1 MNELN
6 MALIW
11 KNRRFQ
17 QNPQLTTGESI
28 QIISPGIENSHAGA
42 DFQHARIRI
51 DGIEW
56 IGAVELHVKASD
68 WLLHRHDADKSYENV
83 ILHVV
88 WEDNQTIQ
96 YEAGKPIPTLC
107 LSKWIQKEQIEISP
121 ASQNPLACHAFFE
134 SVSRNIKTDMINQM
148 IQARML
154 GKYNDMRKILIE
166 NKGDWEEAF
175 YISLAISFG
184 FSLNAEPM
192 LRLARSLPLKLILL
206 YRDRHVGIEAALFGI
221 AGLLEE
227 PIQDEYQFEL
237 RREYIHLKKKHAWP
251 ESHLQKSD
259 WKMLRLRPANFPQ
272 IRLAQFAEIIR
283 ANCALISLLLEMQ
296 ELKTIQQLFEIPLE
310 GYWGNHVQFGKKSAP
325 HHTRLGASAFQSICI
340 NTLIPML
347 ICYSRERNQPQY
359 EQKAWRWLA
368 ELHGEN
374 NQITRY
380 FSSLGLPIKTARDSQ
395 ACIHWYRH
403 YCEKKKCL
411 QCAVGQAILTP
422 T

>member
-1 MNELN
+1 MNELT
-6 MALIW
+6 MAVLW
-11 KNRRFQ
+11 KHRRFH
-17 QNPQLTTGESI
+17 QNPQLTTGELI
-28 QIISPGIENSHAGA
+28 QIISTGIENTNAGA
-42 DFQHARIRI
+42 DFQHARVRI

-56 IGAVELHVKASD
+56 IGAVELHVKSSD
-68 WLLHRHDADKSYENV
+68 WHLHQHDTDKSYENV

-88 WEDNQTIQ
+88 WEDNQVIQ

-107 LSKWIQKEQIEISP
+107 LSKWVDKESTGNNQAI
-121 ASQNPLACHAFFE
+121 NHPLACHAFFE
-134 SVSRNIKTDMINQM
+134 SVHPRVKDIMRDQM
-148 IQARML
+148 IQQRL
-154 GKYNDMRKILIE
+154 QSKYEDMRFLVSE

-175 YISLAISFG
+175 YISLAKSFG

-192 LRLARSLPLKLILL
+192 LRLARNLPLKLILL

-221 AGLLEE
+221 AGLLDE

-237 RREYIHLKKKHAWP
+237 RREYIHLKKKHTWP

-283 ANCALISLLLEMQ
+283 ANCALLSLLLEIQ
-296 ELKTIQQLFEIPLE
+296 EVKTLQQLFEIPLE
-310 GYWGNHVQFGKKSAP
+310 GYWSNHVQFGKKSAP
-325 HHTRLGASAFQSICI
+325 HHTRLGTIAFQSICI

-347 ICYSRERNQPQY
+347 ICYSRDRSQPQY
-359 EQKAWRWLA
+359 EQKALRWLR

-380 FSSLGLPIKTARDSQ
+380 FSTLGLPIKNARDSQ
-395 ACIHWYRH
+395 ACLHWYRN
-403 YCEKKKCL
+403 YCEPKKCL
-411 QCAVGQAILTP
+411 QCTVGQAILTP

>member
-1 MNELN
+1 MDELN
-6 MALIW
+6 MAVIW

-17 QNPQLTTGESI
+17 QNPQLTSGESI
-28 QIISPGIENSHAGA
+28 QIISPGIENTHAGA
-42 DFQHARIRI
+42 DFQHARVRI

-56 IGAVELHVKASD
+56 IGAVELHVKSSD
-68 WLLHRHDADKSYENV
+68 WHLHQHDTDKSYENV

-88 WEDNQTIQ
+88 WEDNQVIQ

-107 LSKWIQKEQIEISP
+107 LSKWVHEESTWNNP
-121 ASQNPLACHAFFE
+121 ALQHPMACHAFFE
-134 SVSRNIKTDMINQM
+134 SVPRAAKEKMRNAMILQRL
-148 IQARML
+148 QA
-154 GKYNDMRKILIE
+154 KYEDMRILVAE

-175 YISLAISFG
+175 YISLAKSFG

-221 AGLLEE
+221 AGLLDE

-237 RREYIHLKKKHAWP
+237 RREYIHLKKKHAWSD
-251 ESHLQKSD
+251 SHLQKSD

-283 ANCALISLLLEMQ
+283 ANCALLSLLLEMQ
-296 ELKTIQQLFEIPLE
+296 EVKTLQQLFEIPLE
-310 GYWGNHVQFGKKSAP
+310 GYWSNHVQFGKKSAP
-325 HHTRLGASAFQSICI
+325 HHTQLGKSAFQSICI

-347 ICYSRERNQPQY
+347 ICYSRERSQPQY
-359 EQKAWRWLA
+359 EEKALRWLD

-380 FSSLGLPIKTARDSQ
+380 FSSMGMPIKTARDSQ
-395 ACIHWYRH
+395 ACLHWYRN
-403 YCEKKKCL
+403 YCEPKKCL
-411 QCAVGQAILTP
+411 QCTVGKAILTP

>member
-1 MNELN
+1 MNELS
-6 MALIW
+6 MAVLW
-11 KNRRFQ
+11 KQRRFH
-17 QNPQLTTGESI
+17 QNPQLTTGEYI
-28 QIISPGIENSHAGA
+28 HIISPGIENTHAGA
-42 DFQHARIRI
+42 DFQHARVRI

-56 IGAVELHVKASD
+56 IGAVELHIKSSD
-68 WLLHRHDADKSYENV
+68 WLLHQHDTDKSYENV

-88 WEDNQTIQ
+88 WEDNQVIQ

-107 LSKWIQKEQIEISP
+107 LSKWVHEESTWNNP
-121 ASQNPLACHAFFE
+121 AHQHPMACHAFFE
-134 SVSRNIKTDMINQM
+134 SVPRAAKENMRNDMIQQRL
-148 IQARML
+148 QA
-154 GKYNDMRKILIE
+154 KYEDMRILVAE

-175 YISLAISFG
+175 YISLAKSFG

-221 AGLLEE
+221 AGLLDE

-237 RREYIHLKKKHAWP
+237 RREYIHLKKKHAWSD
-251 ESHLQKSD
+251 SHLQKSD

-283 ANCALISLLLEMQ
+283 ANCALLSLLLEMQ
-296 ELKTIQQLFEIPLE
+296 EVKTLQQLFEIPLE
-310 GYWGNHVQFGKKSAP
+310 GYWSNHVQFGKKSAP
-325 HHTRLGASAFQSICI
+325 HHTQLGKSAFQSICI

-347 ICYSRERNQPQY
+347 ICYSRERSQPQY
-359 EQKAWRWLA
+359 EEKALRWLD

-380 FSSLGLPIKTARDSQ
+380 FSSMGMPIKTARDSQ
-395 ACIHWYRH
+395 ACLHWYRN
-403 YCEKKKCL
+403 YCEPKKCL
-411 QCAVGQAILTP
+411 QCAVGKAILTP